1 MGDLQM
7 SIIVGEDADNVGAP
21 LDLDIQPVNG
31 VCGMLLGCGEVL
43 PRRECP
49 IFCVTAVWSMLPERS
64 KDDDDFQGTAGRT
77 SERLRA
83 A

>member
-1 MGDLQM
+1 MDGK
-7 SIIVGEDADNVGAP
+7 GAWRDNVFVER
-21 LDLDIQPVNG
+21 LWRTIKYE
-31 VCGMLLGCGEVL
+31 EVYL
-43 PRRECP
+43 RAYTRECP

-77 SERLRA
+77 SEGLRA